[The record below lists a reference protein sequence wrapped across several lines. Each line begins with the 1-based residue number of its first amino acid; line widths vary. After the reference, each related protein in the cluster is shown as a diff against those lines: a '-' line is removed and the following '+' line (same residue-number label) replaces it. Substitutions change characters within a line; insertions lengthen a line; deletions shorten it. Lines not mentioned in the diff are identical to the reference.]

1 MMEPQL
7 RVGVDIGGT
16 FTDLVIM
23 NQSTGQV
30 RFHKVLSTPKA
41 PAVGMLKGLD
51 ETGVIKDTG
60 FLVHG
65 TTAGLNA
72 ILSGA
77 GDRIALVTTEG
88 FADVLEIGRGENRDV
103 WSLSPVRRK
112 LLVAPE
118 DVLTVSERLRHD
130 GTVKTP
136 LRTDDVVRVADR
148 LGAEG
153 ITSVAVCFLHAHKN
167 PVHELEF
174 RRLLKERLPNVSV
187 VLSHEIS
194 PEQGEY
200 ERTSSVV
207 ATAYVSRTIDT
218 YLSELQRELRARS
231 CPAPLHVMR
240 SSGGICSAE
249 LVARQPIQTILSGPA
264 GGVVAAETISKALN
278 RPNLIAI
285 DMGGTSS
292 DVSLVI
298 DGRMTLASE
307 GEIADN
313 ILRMPVVEL
322 HTIGAGGGSIA
333 RAEGGGLRV
342 GPQSAGSNPGPACY
356 GLGGT
361 QPTVTD
367 AQVFLGRI
375 DPQWFLGGRMQLDLA
390 AAQKAITGLAAALG
404 TDEVAAAEGIVDVAN
419 AMMANA
425 IRTLAMRRGID
436 HRKFTLVAFGGAGP
450 LHGAALAAELGID
463 EVIVPFG
470 TGVLSAWGMLHAD
483 IRHDV
488 SLPLEGF
495 VGDAGAEA
503 MVERARVALMEKAA
517 GLLAAEG
524 VATAESEYRVTIDMR
539 YVGQSHAVPVELQGF
554 ASLADDFHAQYRRQ
568 FSHAMPEVPVEMV
581 QMRLGAIGRI
591 GARFN
596 DRTEPPT
603 PQGEQTRKV
612 VIGRQEH
619 AARIVHRDAIGGSES
634 VTGPAIILEDG
645 STTLVPPGWRA
656 TQEKFGTLIIGKVQP

>member
-218 YLSELQRELRARS
+218 YLSELQRELCARS

-390 AAQKAITGLAAALG
+390 AAQKAIAGLAAALG

-450 LHGAALAAELGID
+450 LHGAA
-463 EVIVPFG
+463 
-470 TGVLSAWGMLHAD
+470 
-483 IRHDV
+483 
-488 SLPLEGF
+488 
-495 VGDAGAEA
+495 
-503 MVERARVALMEKAA
+503 
-517 GLLAAEG
+517 
-524 VATAESEYRVTIDMR
+524 
-539 YVGQSHAVPVELQGF
+539 
-554 ASLADDFHAQYRRQ
+554 
-568 FSHAMPEVPVEMV
+568 
-581 QMRLGAIGRI
+581 
-591 GARFN
+591 
-596 DRTEPPT
+596 
-603 PQGEQTRKV
+603 
-612 VIGRQEH
+612 
-619 AARIVHRDAIGGSES
+619 
-634 VTGPAIILEDG
+634 
-645 STTLVPPGWRA
+645 
-656 TQEKFGTLIIGKVQP
+656 

>member
-1 MMEPQL
+1 MTEPHL

-23 NQSTGQV
+23 DPATGAT

-41 PAVGMLKGLD
+41 PAVGMLQGLD
-51 ETGVIKDTG
+51 ETGVIRETA

-77 GDRIALVTTEG
+77 GDRIMLVTTEG
-88 FADVLEIGRGENRDV
+88 FRDVIEIGRGENRDV
-103 WSLSPVRRK
+103 WSLSPARRN
-112 LLVAPE
+112 LLVKSE
-118 DVLTVSERLRHD
+118 DIQTVTERLRHD

-136 LRTDDVVRVADR
+136 LNSADVARIAQK
-148 LGAEG
+148 LTEEG

-174 RRLLKERLPNVSV
+174 SRLQKELLPDVSV

-207 ATAYVSRTIDT
+207 ATAYVARTIDT
-218 YLSELQRELRARS
+218 YLGALQRELRARS

-356 GLGGT
+356 GLGGR

-375 DPQWFLGGRMQLDLA
+375 DPAWFLGGRMALDLA
-390 AAQKAITGLAAALG
+390 AAQTAIGELAAALG
-404 TDEVAAAEGIVDVAN
+404 TDATAAAEGIVDVAN

-436 HRKFTLVAFGGAGP
+436 HRKFSLVASGGAGP
-450 LHGAALAAELGID
+450 LHGAALAEELGID

-495 VGDAGAEA
+495 ATDPGARELI
-503 MVERARVALMEKAA
+503 ERTREALMEKAVA
-517 GLLAAEG
+517 LLAAEG
-524 VATAESEYRVTIDMR
+524 VAKAASEFRITVDMR
-539 YVGQSHAVPVELQGF
+539 YVGQSHAIPVELHSF
-554 ASLADDFHAQYRRQ
+554 ASLSSDFHDQYRRQ
-568 FSHAMPEVPVEMV
+568 FSHAMPEVPVELV
-581 QMRLGAIGRI
+581 QMRLGAIGHV
-591 GARFN
+591 GAQFADSARPVET
-596 DRTEPPT
+596 R
-603 PQGEQTRKV
+603 GEQVRKV
-612 VIGRQEH
+612 VIGRQVH
-619 AARIVHRDAIGGSES
+619 DARIVHRDAIGGMAS

-656 TQEKFGTLIIGKVQP
+656 TQEKYGTLVIGKVRS